1 MKRFELTQEQCHTIS
16 MEKLFDNF
24 AVAMGYDDVSPL
36 RYDCTRIL
44 VSKAIQNEFFKAAKE
59 TGTPD
64 YVARMAWCFCGPKA
78 TIEDTERFIFEP
90 QEEFIIENEKEEEPL

>member
-24 AVAMGYDDVSPL
+24 AVAMGYKDVSAL

-44 VSKAIQNEFFKAAKE
+44 VSKAVQNEFIAAAKE
-59 TGTPD
+59 TGAPD
-64 YVARMAWCFCGPKA
+64 YGIGMSWCFGGPKA
-78 TIEDTERFIFEP
+78 TIEDTERFIIEP
-90 QEEFIIENEKEEEPL
+90 QEGFIIEKEEAAV

>member
-1 MKRFELTQEQCHTIS
+1 MKYELTQEQCHTFS
-16 MEKLFDNF
+16 MNALFDNF
-24 AVAMGYDDVSPL
+24 AKVMGYKDVSAL

-64 YVARMAWCFCGPKA
+64 YVVGMAWLLCGPKA
-78 TIEDTERFIFEP
+78 TIEDTERFIIEP
-90 QEEFIIENEKEEEPL
+90 QEGFIIEKEEAAV

>member
-44 VSKAIQNEFFKAAKE
+44 VSKAVQNEFIAAAKE
-59 TGTPD
+59 TGAPD
-64 YVARMAWCFCGPKA
+64 YGIGMSWCFGGPKA
-78 TIEDTERFIFEP
+78 TIEDTERFIIEP
-90 QEEFIIENEKEEEPL
+90 QEGFIIEKEEAAV

>member
-24 AVAMGYDDVSPL
+24 AVAMGYKDVSAL

-44 VSKAIQNEFFKAAKE
+44 VSKAVQNEFIAAAKE
-59 TGTPD
+59 TGAPD
-64 YVARMAWCFCGPKA
+64 YGIGMSWCFGGPKA

-90 QEEFIIENEKEEEPL
+90 QEGFIIEKEEAAV

>member
-1 MKRFELTQEQCHTIS
+1 MKYELTQEQCHTFS

-64 YVARMAWCFCGPKA
+64 YVVRMAWYLAGPKA

-90 QEEFIIENEKEEEPL
+90 QEGFIIEGEDESL